1 MADFS
6 QGKFFGMAKSHDET
20 RIGGATVARDF
31 GTPKKPYSAPAFER
45 IDINTARAA
54 LEAEGASKAVD
65 SQQMSAVIEERW
77 QRNRRSIR
85 HGALRLGRVSYGDG
99 AAGRYA
105 TGAHETPE
113 HQVESCHARMV
124 LPGLRPH
131 LRSCQ

>member
-6 QGKFFGMAKSHDET
+6 QGKFFGMAKSHYET

-65 SQQMSAVIEERW
+65 SQQMSAVIEE
-77 QRNRRSIR
+77 QLVATKSAQHPARR
-85 HGALRLGRVSYGDG
+85 
-99 AAGRYA
+99 
-105 TGAHETPE
+105 TP
-113 HQVESCHARMV
+113 AR
-124 LPGLRPH
+124 PGVVR
-131 LRSCQ
+131 